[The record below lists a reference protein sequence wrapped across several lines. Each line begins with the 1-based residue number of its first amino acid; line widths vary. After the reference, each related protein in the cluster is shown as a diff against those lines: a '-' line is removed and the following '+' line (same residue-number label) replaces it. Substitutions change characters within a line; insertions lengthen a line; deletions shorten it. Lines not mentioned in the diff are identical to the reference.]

1 METKFL
7 EGLGID
13 KDTISK
19 IMAEN
24 GKDIQR
30 EKDKAAKLQT
40 DLNAAN
46 DQIKTLSETV
56 KGAEGK
62 DETIT
67 TLQAK
72 VKEFEDAEAGRKKQA
87 QEAERRAGLKAR
99 FDGLKG
105 ENQYLNEG
113 TESWIFG
120 EFEKALGDKANTG
133 KSDADIYAAITKD
146 KNIFVNPQQ
155 QKFVNPKIGNPP
167 ASGADKQ
174 YLETK
179 YKNNPFYMG

>member
-7 EGLGID
+7 ENLGID

-30 EKDKAAKLQT
+30 EKDKAAGFKTQL
-40 DLNAAN
+40 DAAN
-46 DQIKTLSETV
+46 EQIKILSETV
-56 KGAEGK
+56 KSAEGK

-67 TLQAK
+67 TLQQK
-72 VKEFEDAEAGRKKQA
+72 VKEYEDAEADRKKQA
-87 QEAERRAGLKAR
+87 QEAERRAGIKAR

-105 ENQYLNEG
+105 DNQYLNEG
-113 TESWIFG
+113 TESWMLG
-120 EFEKALGDKANTG
+120 EFEKAIADKGNAG
-133 KSDADIYAAITKD
+133 KSDADIFAAITKD

-155 QKFVNPKIGNPP
+155 DKFTNPKIGNLPP
-167 ASGADKQ
+167 TSTDKQ

-179 YKNNPFYMG
+179 YKNNPFYIG

>member
-7 EGLGID
+7 ENLGID

-30 EKDKAAKLQT
+30 EKDKASGFKTQL
-40 DLNAAN
+40 DAAN
-46 DQIKTLSETV
+46 EQIRTLSETV
-56 KGAEGK
+56 KTAEGK

-67 TLQAK
+67 TLQQK
-72 VKEFEDAEAGRKKQA
+72 VKEYEDAEADRKKQA
-87 QEAERRAGLKAR
+87 QEAERRAGIKAR

-105 ENQYLNEG
+105 DNQYLNEG

-120 EFEKALGDKANTG
+120 EFEKAIADKENAG
-133 KSDADIYAAITKD
+133 KSDVDIFAAITKD

-155 QKFVNPKIGNPP
+155 MKFTNPQIGNPP
-167 ASGADKQ
+167 ASNADKQ
-174 YLETK
+174 YLDAK
-179 YKNNPFYMG
+179 YKNNPFFMG

>member
-13 KDTISK
+13 KDTIAK

-24 GKDIQR
+24 GKDIKR
-30 EKDKAAKLQT
+30 EKDKADKLQT

-46 DQIKTLSETV
+46 EQIKTLSETV
-56 KGAEGK
+56 KNAEGK

-67 TLQAK
+67 TLQNK
-72 VKEFEDAEAGRKKQA
+72 VKEYETAEADRKKQA
-87 QEAERRAGLKAR
+87 EEAERRAGLKAR

-155 QKFVNPKIGNPP
+155 QKFINPKVGGKP
-167 ASGADKQ
+167 ASNEDKQ
-174 YLETK
+174 YLESK
-179 YKNNPFYMG
+179 YKNNPFFMG